1 MRHLSQETR
10 VQCRRVAAAGVCVF
24 CLCAREEEEERE
36 RERERERGAHT
47 HTCSSNTCNGA
58 HDKCTFR
65 SSALNTTTSSAS
77 TRKGGSP
84 PNNHLLSAACSI
96 YTVLDVPING
106 GRGGMS
112 RSRGGAASP
121 ALHTHTPSHAGS
133 THSRMAA
140 SQAHEP
146 HELERAAR
154 PLPQSPSF
162 GTSSCDGSGG
172 GGGLSRSGGGGGASA
187 GTESSSM
194 HSRGSKKPTVVT
206 AASKGPVVPDSPL
219 REGGG
224 GGGVTLRSP
233 QSLELQ
239 R

>member
-140 SQAHEP
+140 SQAHE
-146 HELERAAR
+146 LERAAR
-154 PLPQSPSF
+154 PVPLSPSF

-172 GGGLSRSGGGGGASA
+172 GEGLSRSGGGGGASA
-187 GTESSSM
+187 CTESSSM
-194 HSRGSKKPTVVT
+194 HSKGSKKPTVVT

-224 GGGVTLRSP
+224 WGGVTLRSP
-233 QSLELQ
+233 QPLELQ